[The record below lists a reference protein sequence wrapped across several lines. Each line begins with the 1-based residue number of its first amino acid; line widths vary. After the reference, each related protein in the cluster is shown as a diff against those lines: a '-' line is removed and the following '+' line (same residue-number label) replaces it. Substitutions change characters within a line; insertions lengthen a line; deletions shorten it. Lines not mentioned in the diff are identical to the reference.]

1 MTDGNAISIADPPSR
16 CTCLNTSSLDGRE
29 CPRVKDPARIRSCVT
44 RSGEIVGV
52 DDEVVV
58 NDDGEEEGVELF
70 FSAGDDE
77 YEWKRQLRVGGVTPG
92 EVDDVDDVVFLSSVA
107 AEYYRCSDE
116 ERGRN
121 CLCCFV
127 LHSIKVKLL
136 QQQLG
141 ALVLC
146 S

>member
-1 MTDGNAISIADPPSR
+1 M
-16 CTCLNTSSLDGRE
+16 
-29 CPRVKDPARIRSCVT
+29 VH
-44 RSGEIVGV
+44 
-52 DDEVVV
+52 
-58 NDDGEEEGVELF
+58 DGEEKAWKSSSQQAMMNTNGNNYALVVSPPGKSMMMMMMLF
-70 FSAGDDE
+70 S
-77 YEWKRQLRVGGVTPG
+77 
-92 EVDDVDDVVFLSSVA
+92 SSV

-121 CLCCFV
+121 CLRCFD
-127 LHSIKVKLL
+127 LHSIKVKKL

>member
-1 MTDGNAISIADPPSR
+1 M
-16 CTCLNTSSLDGRE
+16 
-29 CPRVKDPARIRSCVT
+29 VH
-44 RSGEIVGV
+44 
-52 DDEVVV
+52 
-58 NDDGEEEGVELF
+58 DGEEKAWKSSSQQAMMNTNGNNYELVVSSPEKSMMMMMML
-70 FSAGDDE
+70 FS
-77 YEWKRQLRVGGVTPG
+77 
-92 EVDDVDDVVFLSSVA
+92 SSV

-121 CLCCFV
+121 CLRCFD
-127 LHSIKVKLL
+127 LHSIKVKKL

>member
-1 MTDGNAISIADPPSR
+1 MVR
-16 CTCLNTSSLDGRE
+16 
-29 CPRVKDPARIRSCVT
+29 
-44 RSGEIVGV
+44 
-52 DDEVVV
+52 
-58 NDDGEEEGVELF
+58 DGEEKAWKSSSQQAMMNTNGNNYALVVSPPEKSMMMMMMMLF
-70 FSAGDDE
+70 S
-77 YEWKRQLRVGGVTPG
+77 
-92 EVDDVDDVVFLSSVA
+92 SSV

-121 CLCCFV
+121 CLRCFD
-127 LHSIKVKLL
+127 LHSIKVKKL

>member
-1 MTDGNAISIADPPSR
+1 LVVSPPEKSMMMMMMM
-16 CTCLNTSSLDGRE
+16 LFSS
-29 CPRVKDPARIRSCVT
+29 S
-44 RSGEIVGV
+44 
-52 DDEVVV
+52 
-58 NDDGEEEGVELF
+58 
-70 FSAGDDE
+70 
-77 YEWKRQLRVGGVTPG
+77 
-92 EVDDVDDVVFLSSVA
+92 

-121 CLCCFV
+121 CLRCFD
-127 LHSIKVKLL
+127 LQSIKVKKL

>member
-1 MTDGNAISIADPPSR
+1 MVR
-16 CTCLNTSSLDGRE
+16 
-29 CPRVKDPARIRSCVT
+29 
-44 RSGEIVGV
+44 
-52 DDEVVV
+52 
-58 NDDGEEEGVELF
+58 DGEEKAWKSSSQQAMMNTNGNNYALVVSPPEKSMMMMMMLF
-70 FSAGDDE
+70 
-77 YEWKRQLRVGGVTPG
+77 
-92 EVDDVDDVVFLSSVA
+92 SSF

-121 CLCCFV
+121 CLRCFD
-127 LHSIKVKLL
+127 LHSIKVKKL

>member
-1 MTDGNAISIADPPSR
+1 LVVSPPEKSMMMMMMM
-16 CTCLNTSSLDGRE
+16 LFSS
-29 CPRVKDPARIRSCVT
+29 S
-44 RSGEIVGV
+44 
-52 DDEVVV
+52 
-58 NDDGEEEGVELF
+58 
-70 FSAGDDE
+70 
-77 YEWKRQLRVGGVTPG
+77 
-92 EVDDVDDVVFLSSVA
+92 

-121 CLCCFV
+121 CLRCFD
-127 LHSIKVKLL
+127 LHSIKVKKL

>member
-1 MTDGNAISIADPPSR
+1 METPSRSRPPSR

-52 DDEVVV
+52 GDEVVV
-58 NDDGEEEGVELF
+58 NDGEEEEQAWKSSSQQAMMNTNGNNDALVVSPPGKSMMMMMMLLF
-70 FSAGDDE
+70 S
-77 YEWKRQLRVGGVTPG
+77 
-92 EVDDVDDVVFLSSVA
+92 SSV

-116 ERGRN
+116 EFGRN
-121 CLCCFV
+121 CLRCFV
-127 LHSIKVKLL
+127 LHSIKVKKL
-136 QQQLG
+136 QRQLG

>member
-1 MTDGNAISIADPPSR
+1 
-16 CTCLNTSSLDGRE
+16 
-29 CPRVKDPARIRSCVT
+29 
-44 RSGEIVGV
+44 
-52 DDEVVV
+52 VVH
-58 NDDGEEEGVELF
+58 DGEEKAWKSSSQQAMMNTNGNNYALVVSHPGKSMMMMMMLF
-70 FSAGDDE
+70 S
-77 YEWKRQLRVGGVTPG
+77 
-92 EVDDVDDVVFLSSVA
+92 SSV

-121 CLCCFV
+121 CLRCFD
-127 LHSIKVKLL
+127 LHSIQKKKL

>member
-1 MTDGNAISIADPPSR
+1 MVR
-16 CTCLNTSSLDGRE
+16 
-29 CPRVKDPARIRSCVT
+29 
-44 RSGEIVGV
+44 
-52 DDEVVV
+52 
-58 NDDGEEEGVELF
+58 DGEEKAWKSSSQQAMMNTNGNNYELVVSSPEKSMMMMMML
-70 FSAGDDE
+70 FS
-77 YEWKRQLRVGGVTPG
+77 
-92 EVDDVDDVVFLSSVA
+92 SSV

-121 CLCCFV
+121 CLRCFD
-127 LHSIKVKLL
+127 LHSIKVKKL

>member
-1 MTDGNAISIADPPSR
+1 
-16 CTCLNTSSLDGRE
+16 
-29 CPRVKDPARIRSCVT
+29 
-44 RSGEIVGV
+44 
-52 DDEVVV
+52 VVR
-58 NDDGEEEGVELF
+58 DGEEKAWKSSSQQAMMNTNGNNYALVVSPPEKSMMMMMMLF
-70 FSAGDDE
+70 S
-77 YEWKRQLRVGGVTPG
+77 
-92 EVDDVDDVVFLSSVA
+92 SSV

-121 CLCCFV
+121 CLRCFD
-127 LHSIKVKLL
+127 LHSIQKKKL

>member
-1 MTDGNAISIADPPSR
+1 M
-16 CTCLNTSSLDGRE
+16 
-29 CPRVKDPARIRSCVT
+29 VH
-44 RSGEIVGV
+44 
-52 DDEVVV
+52 
-58 NDDGEEEGVELF
+58 DGEEKAWKSSSQQAMMNTNGNNYALVVSPPEKSMMMMMMLF
-70 FSAGDDE
+70 S
-77 YEWKRQLRVGGVTPG
+77 
-92 EVDDVDDVVFLSSVA
+92 SSV

-121 CLCCFV
+121 CLRCFD
-127 LHSIKVKLL
+127 LHSIQKKKL

>member
-1 MTDGNAISIADPPSR
+1 M
-16 CTCLNTSSLDGRE
+16 
-29 CPRVKDPARIRSCVT
+29 
-44 RSGEIVGV
+44 
-52 DDEVVV
+52 
-58 NDDGEEEGVELF
+58 ELF

-77 YEWKRQLRVGGVTPG
+77 YEWKQQLRVGGVTPG
-92 EVDDVDDVVFLSSVA
+92 KSMMMMMMLFLSSVA

>member
-1 MTDGNAISIADPPSR
+1 M
-16 CTCLNTSSLDGRE
+16 
-29 CPRVKDPARIRSCVT
+29 VH
-44 RSGEIVGV
+44 
-52 DDEVVV
+52 
-58 NDDGEEEGVELF
+58 DGEEKAWKSSSQQAMMNTNGNNYELVVSSPEKSMMMMMML
-70 FSAGDDE
+70 FS
-77 YEWKRQLRVGGVTPG
+77 
-92 EVDDVDDVVFLSSVA
+92 SSV

-121 CLCCFV
+121 CLRCFD
-127 LHSIKVKLL
+127 LHSIQKKKL

>member
-1 MTDGNAISIADPPSR
+1 MVR
-16 CTCLNTSSLDGRE
+16 
-29 CPRVKDPARIRSCVT
+29 
-44 RSGEIVGV
+44 
-52 DDEVVV
+52 
-58 NDDGEEEGVELF
+58 DGEEKAWKSSSQQAMMNTNGNNYALVVSPPGKSMMMMMMLF
-70 FSAGDDE
+70 S
-77 YEWKRQLRVGGVTPG
+77 
-92 EVDDVDDVVFLSSVA
+92 SSV

-121 CLCCFV
+121 CLRCFD
-127 LHSIKVKLL
+127 LHSIKVKKL

>member
-1 MTDGNAISIADPPSR
+1 M
-16 CTCLNTSSLDGRE
+16 
-29 CPRVKDPARIRSCVT
+29 
-44 RSGEIVGV
+44 EI
-52 DDEVVV
+52 
-58 NDDGEEEGVELF
+58 F

-77 YEWKRQLRVGGVTPG
+77 YEWKQLRVGGVTPG
-92 EVDDVDDVVFLSSVA
+92 EVGDDDDDDVVLVVF

-121 CLCCFV
+121 CLRCFD
-127 LHSIKVKLL
+127 LHSIKVKKL